1 MKRAIVFLKQV
12 PLSTKVAI
20 DPVTERHAVVNF
32 PVCKDNI
39 YRIDVEETKITEAE
53 RAMGMRVSLGHDA
66 TNIQGAD
73 LVVYSAAIHDDNPEL
88 SAARSH
94 GIPAVERSVVVQI
107 RLDAHTDFF
116 EHSVGERTYVSRLA
130 EAIAAQHVDRLVRL
144 VGQTPRER
152 YFDLLRRVPDV
163 FSRVSLRDV
172 AAYVGIDPATLSR
185 MRTALLREPRPKP

>member
-1 MKRAIVFLKQV
+1 MPDFDFTGADAELAALRRLVLAEG
-12 PLSTKVAI
+12 
-20 DPVTERHAVVNF
+20 ERRVLA
-32 PVCKDNI
+32 
-39 YRIDVEETKITEAE
+39 RGE
-53 RAMGMRVSLGHDA
+53 RFARRGEPCPCLAYVRRGGFKYATPDSLGRERILAFAFEGDF
-66 TNIQGAD
+66 
-73 LVVYSAAIHDDNPEL
+73 VSAYVP
-88 SAARSH
+88 ARL
-94 GIPAVERSVVVQI
+94 GRPALMDIAAVERSVVVQI